1 VGLLS
6 PSAGLTG
13 FLNYWTSEIKGMLL
27 YFVYLGCDI
36 GENLVPYPFTV
47 ISKYICH
54 KFYFHQ
60 VKQAQV
66 KLHIFRK
73 T

>member
-1 VGLLS
+1 MFLPEKAKLMIVGLLS

-36 GENLVPYPFTV
+36 GEN
-47 ISKYICH
+47 
-54 KFYFHQ
+54 
-60 VKQAQV
+60 
-66 KLHIFRK
+66 
-73 T
+73 